1 MLTGRLPQRSLA
13 LLSAPPPKNV
23 NVSLEK
29 FRSSWQA
36 AGVTEPKM
44 LKMADDKQTV
54 VPKDDFE
61 TPNKLGFR
69 LSVSGLFITWVNEV
83 FFALFLFA

>member
-1 MLTGRLPQRSLA
+1 
-13 LLSAPPPKNV
+13 
-23 NVSLEK
+23 
-29 FRSSWQA
+29 
-36 AGVTEPKM
+36 M

-69 LSVSGLFITWVNEV
+69 LSVSGLFIT
-83 FFALFLFA
+83 